1 MTYYVTLD
9 DSNVIIIEEMTT
21 SSELLDID
29 MLEGQS

>member
-21 SSELLDID
+21 SSELL
-29 MLEGQS
+29 EGQS